1 MKKKK
6 VANMLFTNYILL
18 FVFSTIIFIVVSLI
32 ISVSFK
38 GLLKYEEIPELSAA
52 LVIKDDYRN
61 IDYSKIL
68 KYKGGIQVI
77 DKNYNVVFSRG
88 INPQNVTQYTKGE
101 FSEFLINSGKS
112 QRKYHYSVAYNSN
125 SDYWVE
131 IVIPRKP
138 QLVNGVFFDKDGI
151 PIAIDNILFI
161 LFLGALINITSFVF
175 GLIFYSRIT
184 SNNFVKPL
192 KKLLRGVTKIAAG
205 DYSAR
210 VELKSKNE
218 FGDLKDAF
226 NLMAQKIESE
236 KNLKEKSQDNRR
248 KLILDISHDLK
259 TPLSNII
266 GYSDLLL
273 TNKYISIDDREKF
286 LSVIS
291 NNGTRA
297 NSLIGDLF
305 ELSKMGSP
313 DFKLKLK
320 SIDICEYLRELI
332 ASIIPQIEKAGFD
345 SYFEIP
351 IGKKVILIDEK
362 QIDRALLNILN
373 NALKYNPPGTQIK
386 IVLKNFL
393 SKVVIEIEDNGIG
406 IAIEMSEEIFEPFKR
421 VDSARNSQTGG
432 TGLGLA
438 ITKTIIEKHNGQI
451 SLETETGKGCKFTI
465 ELNS

>member
-6 VANMLFTNYILL
+6 VANMLLKNYLLL
-18 FVFSTIIFIVVSLI
+18 FIFSTIVFIVVSLI

-38 GLLKYEEIPELSAA
+38 GLIKFEEIPELSAA
-52 LVIKDDYRN
+52 QVMRDDYKN

-68 KYKGGIQVI
+68 KYKGGIHVI
-77 DKNYNVVFSRG
+77 DKNYKVVFSKG
-88 INPQNVTQYTKGE
+88 INPQKVNQYTKNE
-101 FSEFLINSGKS
+101 FSEFLINSGKH
-112 QRKYHYSVAYNSN
+112 QRKYHYSVAYNSD
-125 SDYWVE
+125 SDFWLE
-131 IVIPRKP
+131 IVIPSKT
-138 QLVNGVFFDKDGI
+138 QLANGVFFDREGI
-151 PIAIDNILFI
+151 PIAINNIIFI
-161 LFLGALINITSFVF
+161 FFLGSLINITSFVF

-192 KKLLRGVTKIAAG
+192 KKLLSGVEKIASG

-226 NLMAQKIESE
+226 NLMAQKIEIE

-273 TNKYISIDDREKF
+273 NNKDISDNEREKF
-286 LSVIS
+286 LAVIL

-305 ELSKMGSP
+305 ELSKMGSV

-320 SIDICEYLRELI
+320 SVDICEYLRKLI
-332 ASIIPQIEKAGFD
+332 ASLIPQIEKAGFQ

-351 IGKKVILIDEK
+351 EGKKLLLIDEK

-393 SKVVIEIEDNGIG
+393 SKVVIEIQDNGIG
-406 IAIEMSEEIFEPFKR
+406 IPREMSEEIFEPFKR
-421 VDSARNSQTGG
+421 VDNARNSQTGG

-438 ITKTIIEKHNGQI
+438 ITKTIIEKHTGHI
-451 SLETETGKGCKFTI
+451 SLETETGKGCKFII